1 MKEMLEA
8 LQIDHQDVTA
18 YIATGDL
25 GGFYTLRVYTIN
37 YFENGSVEHRDSFI
51 QNLSTD
57 AKKADQ
63 MLKEFAQIHGCDVGA
78 SSDFALN
85 EHNKWSVLNEIAI
98 KGIKEKQVLNF
109 GKYSGRSFGEIIEKD
124 LGYMQWLASEIIP
137 NLKVKQST
145 FKLTVAAVQQLCE
158 EGVLSIPEKVA
169 KPFVEK
175 KPSEFVGTV
184 GEKIEVTGTVLLRK
198 LVDGQFGGSLMII
211 MEDADG
217 NIFKTFTT
225 AKWVWEQIPNGWTS
239 NPAFIKGDKIK
250 LVATVS
256 KHDDSYNKEKS
267 TILKRPKLIEVMKEA
282 A

>member
-8 LQIDHQDVTA
+8 LQIDHQDSTA

-25 GGFYTLRVYTIN
+25 GGFYTLRVYAIN
-37 YFENGSVEHRDSFI
+37 YYENGSVEHRDSFI

-109 GKYSGRSFGEIIEKD
+109 GKYSGRSFDEIIEKD

-169 KPFVEK
+169 KPVVEK

-250 LVATVS
+250 LVGTVA
-256 KHDDSYNKEKS
+256 KHDIYNEEKS